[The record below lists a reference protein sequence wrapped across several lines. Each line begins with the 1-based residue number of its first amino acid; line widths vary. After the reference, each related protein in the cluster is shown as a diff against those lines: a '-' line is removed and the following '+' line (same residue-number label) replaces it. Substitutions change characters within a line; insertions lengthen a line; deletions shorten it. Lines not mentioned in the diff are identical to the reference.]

1 MLWKRMKKKIFL
13 FPLAL
18 LLLSAFAAPVL
29 AQKELVGVQVGDWF
43 KYEARVTQWV
53 SDMEFLQPG
62 YLGPLSLYENETNA
76 IWYNVTAITP
86 DTEGDNVTFTIQYD
100 WKNGSITTATMVET
114 ISTADQMIFM
124 IGANMTVGAMVSDTF
139 DFLDMGVFQY
149 PARYINE
156 TTDLV
161 NPNATRATNV
171 LDYDINILG
180 ADYHYLFYW
189 DKATGMRV
197 YYENHGVVPEIDFG
211 TGTPQPAY
219 TYTVVW
225 ELVDSNVNG
234 VLVPDLTGPILL
246 LTSIAIT
253 IPIVIM
259 HRRRK
264 AIQLK

>member
-1 MLWKRMKKKIFL
+1 
-13 FPLAL
+13 
-18 LLLSAFAAPVL
+18 
-29 AQKELVGVQVGDWF
+29 
-43 KYEARVTQWV
+43 
-53 SDMEFLQPG
+53 
-62 YLGPLSLYENETNA
+62 
-76 IWYNVTAITP
+76 
-86 DTEGDNVTFTIQYD
+86 
-100 WKNGSITTATMVET
+100 
-114 ISTADQMIFM
+114 
-124 IGANMTVGAMVSDTF
+124 
-139 DFLDMGVFQY
+139 
-149 PARYINE
+149 
-156 TTDLV
+156 
-161 NPNATRATNV
+161 
-171 LDYDINILG
+171 
-180 ADYHYLFYW
+180 
-189 DKATGMRV
+189 MRV